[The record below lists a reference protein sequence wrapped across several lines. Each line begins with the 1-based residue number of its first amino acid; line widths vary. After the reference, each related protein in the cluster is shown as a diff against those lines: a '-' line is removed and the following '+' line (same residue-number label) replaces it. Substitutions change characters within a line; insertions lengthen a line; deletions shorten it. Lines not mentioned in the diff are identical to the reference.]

1 MRARIA
7 AAALIAVLGAAAPAW
22 AGDPIMPLSQVS
34 VGMRCTALSVIQR
47 TAITSFNADVVAVTN
62 SPPAIVVRVSG
73 PAVDATGVGQ
83 GFSGSPIYC
92 PDGQGTPRNIGA
104 IAAGTSDYGN
114 KTVVAQPIEQI
125 LSESPTGR
133 AARSLAAPR
142 LAWGARPLAEPLS
155 VSGLSP
161 TLSRAFVAAG
171 RRAGRAVIAVQGQP
185 YVPFPPQVMRPG
197 AAVASDVATGDLS
210 MSAIGTVAYTDG
222 DSVWAFGHSLEQAG
236 RRSLLLEDAY
246 VYTVINNPIGA
257 DASGLVTYKL
267 ATSGNVLGTF
277 TNDGLSAVVGR
288 LGAPPPLVPVNISAT
303 DGDTGRTAALSS
315 KVVDETDVD
324 QPSGQSAL
332 ALVGALG
339 VDEAGLE
346 ALRSAPARLSQ
357 TMCTVIHLRERKRG
371 LKFCNRYILG
381 GSDAAA
387 SSGLVKGKKAQVVVD
402 EGGSAGASAD
412 VAGAL
417 SLIDAAT
424 FRRLHVTSVY
434 MSTRLHRGLRQ
445 AFILGASARTRVR
458 PGQRVVVTLK
468 TRIVRGP
475 IRKFRFR
482 LRIPRSLRPG
492 PAAVALVGTPSDSA
506 GPAGASLTT
515 LLSNLLGDDAGDE
528 QAGGDAGPQSLD
540 ELADAVASIE
550 RFDGIQAT
558 FFADERPGRHKTLA
572 DVPVFRHPTYRISG
586 NGLLVFDV
594 RRPRPRR

>member
-22 AGDPIMPLSQVS
+22 AGDPIMPLSQVRA
-34 VGMRCTALSVIQR
+34 GMHCTALSVIQG
-47 TAITSFNADVVAVTN
+47 TEISSFNADVVAVSS
-62 SPPAIVVRVSG
+62 SPPGILVRVSG
-73 PAVDATGVGQ
+73 PAVDATGAGQ

-104 IAAGTSDYGN
+104 IAGGLSDYGN
-114 KTVVAQPIEQI
+114 KTVLAQPIEQI
-125 LSESPTGR
+125 LAESASGR
-133 AARSLAAPR
+133 AARGRAAPR

-155 VSGLSP
+155 VTGLSP
-161 TLSRAFVAAG
+161 ALARAFTNAG

-197 AAVASDVATGDLS
+197 AAVAADVATGDLS
-210 MSAIGTVAYTDG
+210 MAGIGTVAYTDG
-222 DSVWAFGHSLEQAG
+222 DAVWAFGHSLDQAG

-246 VYTVINNPIGA
+246 VYTVINNPIGS

-267 ATSGNVLGTF
+267 ATPGNVLGTF

-288 LGAPPPLVPVNISAT
+288 VGALPPLVPVNISAT
-303 DGDTGRTAALSS
+303 DGDTGRTAGLSS
-315 KVVDETDVD
+315 QVVDETDVD
-324 QPSGQSAL
+324 QPTGQSAL

-339 VDEAGLE
+339 VDQAALD

-357 TMCTVIHLRERKRG
+357 TMCAVIHLRERKRG

-402 EGGSAGASAD
+402 QSGSAGPSAD

-417 SLIDAAT
+417 SMIDTAT

-434 MSTRLHRGLRQ
+434 VSTRLHRGLRQ
-445 AFILGASARTRVR
+445 AFIQGASARTRVR
-458 PGQRVVVTLK
+458 PGQRVVVTLT
-468 TRIVRGP
+468 TRIVRGAV
-475 IRKFRFR
+475 RKFRFR
-482 LRIPRSLRPG
+482 LRIPRSLPPG
-492 PAAVALVGTPSDSA
+492 PAVVSLVGTPSDSA
-506 GPAGASLTT
+506 GGATGASLTT
-515 LLSNLLGDDAGDE
+515 LLSNLLGDSGGDA
-528 QAGGDAGPQSLD
+528 QAGGDPGPQSVD

-550 RFDGIQAT
+550 RFDGVLAT
-558 FFADERPGRHKTLA
+558 YFADEHPGRHKTLA
-572 DVPVFRHPTYRISG
+572 DVPVFRSGAYRISG
-586 NGLLVFDV
+586 NGLLLFDV
-594 RRPRPRR
+594 LRARR